1 MLTMLPTSV
10 EVGNP
15 ISVPDSAATMP
26 KQQSPTIQPLHPTS
40 DTRPKMP
47 RLRTLKTFNLPQ
59 AQVDEVL
66 MSASSLLPTPTS
78 EILGGH
84 PLRILIAPSGF
95 KESLGPE
102 HVADAIE
109 AGVRRVLDERSVILR
124 KLPLHDGGEGFARA
138 LVAAQGGV
146 VLEKSVTGP
155 IGLPVESH
163 LGFVGENKKTAV
175 LDMAAAAGLRL
186 VPKEARD
193 PTITTTYGVGEL
205 IAEALDAGSTRIII
219 GCGDSGTSDGGAGML
234 QALGVRL
241 LDAEGQELPRAAG
254 GRSLVRLD
262 KIDWDNVHPRLR
274 GDASEKVQIEACCN
288 IKNVLCGPKGVAR
301 VYGPQKGATPAQV
314 ELLAAALDR
323 LALVAQ
329 TTLHKDIS
337 RAPGS
342 GASGGLG
349 AGLMMLGAR
358 LRERS
363 GAIDEYFEFDNVF
376 DKQWD
381 FVITAEGSLDGQSTQ
396 GKMTTEVARR
406 AKRRG
411 AQVVALAGTIGEG
424 ADATYGAGIKAF
436 TSILRGPSTLE
447 EAIVQTET
455 LIKDGAEKVL
465 RMIMV
470 GLALGRRHY

>member
-1 MLTMLPTSV
+1 MVATDMEIHEPT
-10 EVGNP
+10 P
-15 ISVPDSAATMP
+15 MPVPT
-26 KQQSPTIQPLHPTS
+26 T
-40 DTRPKMP
+40 TRPKLP
-47 RLRTLKTFNLPQ
+47 KLRSLKTFNLPQ
-59 AQVDEVL
+59 QEVDEVL
-66 MSASSLLPTPTS
+66 QSAASLLPTPTS

-84 PLRILIAPSGF
+84 PLRILVAPSGF

-109 AGVRRVLDERSVILR
+109 AGVRKVLDRNSIILR

-138 LVAAQGGV
+138 LVAAHGGV
-146 VLEKSVTGP
+146 IVDETVTGP

-163 LGFVGENKKTAV
+163 LGFTGNDKKTAV

-186 VPKEARD
+186 VPKDARD
-193 PTITTTYGVGEL
+193 PTRTTTYGVGQL
-205 IAEALDAGSTRIII
+205 IEKALDAGSTKIIL

-241 LDAEGQELPRAAG
+241 LDAQGNELPKADG
-254 GRSLVRLD
+254 GRSLSRLE
-262 KIDWDNVHPRLR
+262 KICWCSVHPRLR
-274 GDASEKVQIEACCN
+274 RDAGKSAHELFDTQTDNSTAQKVQIEAVCN

-314 ELLAAALDR
+314 DLLAEALER

-329 TTLHKDIS
+329 KTLKEDIS

-358 LRERS
+358 LRARS
-363 GAIDEYFEFDNVF
+363 EAINEYFEFDSVF
-376 DKQWD
+376 ETQWD
-381 FVITAEGSLDGQSTQ
+381 FVITAEGSLDHQSPN
-396 GKMTTEVARR
+396 GKMTTEIARR
-406 AKRRG
+406 AKRNG

-424 ADATYGAGIKAF
+424 ADGCYVTGIKAF

-455 LIKDGAEKVL
+455 LVKDGAEKVI

-470 GLALGRRHY
+470 GLALGRRHF